1 MDPDQG
7 DGPGVGGL
15 EGDQGDGP
23 GVGGLEED
31 GAAAP
36 QPPAGSDVSDGPESC
51 LDHSD
56 SDAHEFVTF
65 RPSSLPEQHYAPSTS
80 EPLSSGLR
88 TLSELLSWGRSSAS
102 PLDVAT
108 VPLAARDP
116 PLATSG
122 HRTLV
127 SHDMMGGY
135 LDDRFVQGTESEAPY
150 AFYHWQHIDIFNY
163 FTHNLVTVPPAVW
176 INAAHRHG
184 VLVMGTF
191 ITEWTEGAAVCEAFL
206 TDEESYRQV
215 ADRLVQISH
224 YHGFDGWLVNIE
236 NSLSKGAVRNT
247 PLFLRYLTD
256 QMHLRRPG
264 SLVIWYDSV
273 LEDGKLEW
281 QNELNTRNRIFFDAC
296 DGLFTNYNWTE
307 SSLEAMGSM
316 AAEDAALGGRRADV
330 YVGVD
335 VFARG
340 EVVGGMLDTNKALKL
355 IRKHNFSAAIFAP
368 GWVYETIP
376 DKTSFRLHQDK
387 FWALLSD
394 WLEPHRSTTTLPFVS
409 SFCQGFG
416 KALYWRGQLE
426 KRGGWFNLSAQELQP
441 LYGQEALR
449 ARAPPEEEGGGLR
462 ARGCPEE
469 AWSGGSSL
477 LLEGQLAA
485 AEPPGVGFRV
495 FSLQLPLPPVSL
507 VTLVFKSSAGVSVS
521 PELRW
526 IKDKTIEVT
535 GRPAALEDSDPVVRT
550 LDRLSGGWGR
560 GGWTVRCYRLELQD
574 CELREVLVW
583 VQREQPHD
591 VAFSCRLGEV
601 MVLDQAGLQAPRE
614 AVRGVCIEDVVW
626 HRAPGGA
633 LRLSATLRWSFPPR
647 LWRYFHLSW
656 RRLRGPGPRGQ
667 AGPPVPLGRAY
678 STLFRLT
685 ELEVP
690 GPPARVE
697 LRVEPVLKEGLLVP
711 EALWGR
717 RSLSYSGPVE
727 TSGDQ

>member
-1 MDPDQG
+1 
-7 DGPGVGGL
+7 
-15 EGDQGDGP
+15 
-23 GVGGLEED
+23 
-31 GAAAP
+31 
-36 QPPAGSDVSDGPESC
+36 
-51 LDHSD
+51 
-56 SDAHEFVTF
+56 
-65 RPSSLPEQHYAPSTS
+65 
-80 EPLSSGLR
+80 
-88 TLSELLSWGRSSAS
+88 
-102 PLDVAT
+102 
-108 VPLAARDP
+108 
-116 PLATSG
+116 
-122 HRTLV
+122 
-127 SHDMMGGY
+127 MMGGY

>member
-23 GVGGLEED
+23 AVGGLEED

-36 QPPAGSDVSDGPESC
+36 QPPAGSDGPQSC
-51 LDHSD
+51 LDPSD

-65 RPSSLPEQHYAPSTS
+65 RPSSLPVQHYAPGSS
-80 EPLSSGLR
+80 APVSSGLR

-108 VPLAARDP
+108 VPLAARHP

-122 HRTLV
+122 QRTLV

-184 VLVMGTF
+184 VLVTGTF
-191 ITEWTEGAAVCEAFL
+191 ITEWTKGAAVCEAFL

-224 YHGFDGWLVNIE
+224 HHGFDGWLVNIE
-236 NSLSKGAVRNT
+236 NSLSGGAVRNT

-273 LEDGKLEW
+273 MEDGKLKW
-281 QNELNTRNRIFFDAC
+281 QNELNARNRIFFDAC
-296 DGLFTNYNWTE
+296 DGLFTNYNWKE

-340 EVVGGMLDTNKALKL
+340 KVVGGMLDTNKALKL

-426 KRGGWFNLSAQELQP
+426 KTGGWFNLSAQELQP

-449 ARAPPEEEGGGLR
+449 APPEEGGGGGLR

-485 AEPPGVGFRV
+485 AEPPGVRFRV
-495 FSLQLPLPPVSL
+495 LSLSLPLPPVSL
-507 VTLVFKSSAGVSVS
+507 VTLVFKSSAGVSIS

-526 IKDKTIEVT
+526 IKDKATEVT

-656 RRLRGPGPRGQ
+656 RRLRGPGPRAQ

-727 TSGDQ
+727 TSGDQDL